1 MKYLLKW
8 MVTFLA
14 FALVGYL
21 AGKAL
26 DQLYTSDPNLFNL
39 HGPFQDSQNGTQT
52 SRATA
57 PPDSPM
63 TNTMS
68 STPDG
73 HLGSENLVI
82 WPFELEGIASPY
94 VYEKIEA
101 WLLVGSGVL
110 HWFDRWPLALS
121 LPPGE
126 YTLIIKREAGSVQV
140 IPLRVGPL
148 PIEEF
153 AFR

>member
-14 FALVGYL
+14 FTLVGYL
-21 AGKAL
+21 AGKAFVRTVEACPL
-26 DQLYTSDPNLFNL
+26 D
-39 HGPFQDSQNGTQT
+39 GPSYAETTPPAQVND
-52 SRATA
+52 
-57 PPDSPM
+57 PPD
-63 TNTMS
+63 TLTHI
-68 STPDG
+68 T
-73 HLGSENLVI
+73 I
-82 WPFELEGIASPY
+82 WPPEVEGLESPFFD
-94 VYEKIEA
+94 ERIEA
-101 WLLVGSGVL
+101 WLLVGPGVL

-121 LPPGE
+121 LPQGE

-153 AFR
+153 AFLSLFPPFNGGIHIPPM